1 MKQIKLKKKMHEY
14 SDIYTGGTGK
24 DKANKPKQE

>member
-1 MKQIKLKKKMHEY
+1 MKQIKLKKTHEY